1 MEGRAILLSS
11 LFDRK
16 TVELLKRLLLKKDVF
31 YLRDLARETSVS
43 LATTYRIVQRLC
55 SLGLVKKEQKD
66 KFTFYY
72 LVRDSAI
79 FNEIHDLVIG
89 SAPDPLQIFKEKL
102 LGKYTNFKLY
112 KDKDKKIFIVSDE
125 AGQPEVAEIAK
136 AVQDQAGTKLNFMV
150 LQPQMFESMNE
161 MGLVNR
167 EKLSLV

>member
-11 LFDRK
+11 LFDKK

-31 YLRDLARETSVS
+31 YLRDISRETGVS

-72 LVRDSAI
+72 LVRDSAT

-89 SAPDPLQIFKEKL
+89 SAPDALAIFREKL
-102 LGKYTNFKLY
+102 GEKFTNFKLF
-112 KDKDKKIFIVSDE
+112 KDKDKKLFVVSDE
-125 AGQPEVAEIAK
+125 AKQAEVAEIAK
-136 AVQDQAGTKLNFMV
+136 AVQDQAGGKINFMV
-150 LQPQMFESMNE
+150 VQPQMFENMCD
-161 MGLVNR
+161 MGLVNK
-167 EKLSLV
+167 EKLGVV